1 MFVCYLSL
9 KGLIGM
15 SVCTC
20 VCVVFLLVMA
30 VGQAKQFC
38 LFVMFRLII
47 SEEQIF
53 SEIYKF
59 L

>member
-1 MFVCYLSL
+1 MYMYV
-9 KGLIGM
+9 
-15 SVCTC
+15 C